1 MAEQANVPGSTLLHA
16 SVLTRWGSQV
26 RMLESVVKNRV
37 CVEQTLLRLRREKYS
52 SDAFNALGWVW
63 TPLHWSEA
71 EHLLSVLKPVA
82 DYVELVE
89 GNIFSCPKN

>member
-1 MAEQANVPGSTLLHA
+1 MGIPSTNA
-16 SVLTRWGSQV
+16 GERRQ
-26 RMLESVVKNRV
+26 NRV
-37 CVEQTLLRLRREKYS
+37 CVEQTLLRLRREKYP

-71 EHLLSVLKPVA
+71 EYLLSVLKPVA